1 MGLDNYTKVVYGWQ
15 ITGKSVKN
23 ITEDLEDICYD
34 EYDSDIYDILEDFIS
49 EATMDEKY
57 FYFGS
62 VLVSCDAEEGGWDII
77 DDDLIKK
84 KQKDLEEMLNKYPK
98 IKEVFEYYK
107 KDKKPQIYVF
117 QQIW

>member
-1 MGLDNYTKVVYGWQ
+1 MGLDNYTKVVYGWK

-23 ITEDLEDICYD
+23 ITEDLEDVCND
-34 EYDSDIYDILEDFIS
+34 EYDSDTYDILENFTTED
-49 EATMDEKY
+49 TMCGEY

-62 VLVSCDAEEGGWDII
+62 VLICYDAKEGGCEIL
-77 DDDLIKK
+77 DDNLIKK
-84 KQKDLEEMLNKYPK
+84 KQKDWEEMLNKYPK

-117 QQIW
+117 QHIW